1 MAQEQTILPK
11 GIVLN
16 RDAVYEEIARHDIIP
31 IEYILR
37 ACHVFTTT
45 SQKLYDPTA
54 RRLENFWRRVLG
66 NDRRYLPGR
75 VLAQLFRDISEEVS
89 FVKLRGPTNR
99 YEPPSPKP
107 SGSRSMVVQ
116 GTGLTLESELGA
128 KSTTSSTKVLHPI
141 LKKPR
146 NPSASGPR
154 PTARFASPPEFG
166 NYEGVARRDE
176 PTAPVVPGNVGGS
189 TTKEDRKK
197 GRPQI
202 VKKRPGIVAS
212 TSRQRPKMPRRTSSQ
227 SSAGASDIGSKN
239 KDSTGSKSKVSQDS
253 VPTIREAPE
262 NEPAITSKGQENT
275 GLSAK
280 AAGKRPVFQPQIEL
294 TTLKRGTEVKQHK
307 SEVAP
312 VEKVK
317 VKAEPQGAPSIVRH
331 RGEVVPPERVSI
343 EAEPQSTTQSRRGKN
358 VKEGAGNGVAS
369 LLATVQ
375 RQKTQPPPPRR
386 ESSLLMTRSS
396 SDTGPSRP
404 TSRELTSRSFVPSS
418 SLMSSTK
425 PKLDTSVIGQG
436 TISGFADGAPLSGAA
451 GAVVGQFG
459 QSGVNAV
466 HDAIARNTL
475 HAPADSSG
483 FGEQMKPTQPRTA
496 VSIPLGRTK
505 SQLAVLLDRRGKKTR
520 KP

>member
-1 MAQEQTILPK
+1 M
-11 GIVLN
+11 LN
-16 RDAVYEEIARHDIIP
+16 RDAVYEEIAKHDIIP
-31 IEYILR
+31 IEHVLR

-66 NDRRYLPGR
+66 GDRRYLPGR
-75 VLAQLFRDISEEVS
+75 VLARLFRDISEEVS
-89 FVKLRGPTNR
+89 FVKLRGPSNR
-99 YEPPSPKP
+99 YEPPSPTP
-107 SGSRSMVVQ
+107 SGSRSVVVQ
-116 GTGLTLESELGA
+116 ATSLTPESKPST
-128 KSTTSSTKVLHPI
+128 KSTTPSTKVLHPI

-146 NPSASGPR
+146 HPSASGPR

-166 NYEGVARRDE
+166 NDEDDTRRDE
-176 PTAPVVPGNVGGS
+176 STALVSAGNVGGS

-202 VKKRPGIVAS
+202 IIKRPGIVAS

-239 KDSTGSKSKVSQDS
+239 KDSTGPKSKVSQDS

-262 NEPAITSKGQENT
+262 SQPATTSKGQENT
-275 GLSAK
+275 ALSAK
-280 AAGKRPVFQPQIEL
+280 AAGKRPVFQPQLEQ
-294 TTLKRGTEVKQHK
+294 TTLKPGTEVSQQK
-307 SEVAP
+307 SEVVP
-312 VEKVK
+312 VEKVN
-317 VKAEPQGAPSIVRH
+317 VKAKPQGAPSIVQH
-331 RGEVVPPERVSI
+331 QSKVVPPKHVSI

-358 VKEGAGNGVAS
+358 DKGSAGNAVAS

-375 RQKTQPPPPRR
+375 RQKTQPPPPCR

-404 TSRELTSRSFVPSS
+404 TSREPTSRSFVPSS

-436 TISGFADGAPLSGAA
+436 TISGFTDGAPLPGAA
-451 GAVVGQFG
+451 GAAGVAVGQFG

-466 HDAIARNTL
+466 HDAIAR
-475 HAPADSSG
+475 HSIRAPADSSG
-483 FGEQMKPTQPRTA
+483 FGEQMKPTQPRTS

-505 SQLAVLLDRRGKKTR
+505 SQLAVLLDRKGNKNP